1 MGTATEAYLDNSA
14 TTRCSDTVKDLVV
27 KVLTEDYGNASSM
40 HMKGVEAEKYIKE
53 ASQRIAKTLR
63 CQEKEIL
70 YTSGGT
76 ESNNLAIIGT
86 AMANQR
92 AGKHIIT
99 TSIEHPSVK
108 NPMVFLEEQGFEI
121 TYLKVDQDGIIDL
134 KQLEEAVRQD
144 TILVSLM
151 LINNEIGAVEPV
163 EEAARI
169 IHGKNPAALIH
180 VDAVQ
185 AYGKMQIVPKRL
197 GIDLLSVSGHKIHG
211 PKGIGFLYIKDK
223 TKIKPISYGGG
234 QQKGMRSGTLNT
246 PGIAGLG
253 LAAQESYTDFEA
265 KMDQLYELK
274 SYFVQE
280 VSKIEQAY
288 VNGKTGRDSAPHI
301 VSVSFEG
308 IRSEVMLH
316 ALEDRNVYVSA
327 GSACSFSSSIR
338 SKYITQHRTVSGE
351 TGVNDPIQFQRVHHK
366 RRTGSGIAGIAGFGS
381 DASEIPETLKSIYH
395 GRNY

>member
-27 KVLTEDYGNASSM
+27 KVLPEDYGNASSM

-185 AYGKMQIVPKRL
+185 GFGKSRIYPKKMH
-197 GIDLLSVSGHKIHG
+197 IDLLSVSGHKIHG
-211 PKGIGFLYIKDK
+211 PKGVGLLYVGERV
-223 TKIKPISYGGG
+223 KIQPIVFGGG
-234 QQKGMRSGTLNT
+234 QQQNLRSGTENV
-246 PGIAGLG
+246 PGIAGLAK
-253 LAAQESYTDFEA
+253 AAEMLYSHFDEDHARLCACKRRFIEGVRQL
-265 KMDQLYELK
+265 DQ
-274 SYFVQE
+274 VT
-280 VSKIEQAY
+280 
-288 VNGKTGRDSAPHI
+288 VNGLLPDAPYGEGTAAHI
-301 VSVSFEG
+301 VSVSFAG
-308 IRSEVMLH
+308 VRSEVLLH
-316 ALEDRNVYVSA
+316 ALEDKGIYVSA
-327 GSACSFSSSIR
+327 GSACSA
-338 SKYITQHRTVSGE
+338 
-351 TGVNDPIQFQRVHHK
+351 HK
-366 RRTGSGIAGIAGFGS
+366 PQPSA
-381 DASEIPETLKSIYH
+381 TLKAIGIDKSLLDSTIRFSFSVFTTEEEIDVCLQALYNIVPML
-395 GRNY
+395 RRYSRR